1 MIASDSPGRVVVE
14 TVCGGEVDE
23 LADGVSGKADV
34 REVDGVGAGIGAGG
48 IEGAPV
54 AVAIMV
60 ASTLVVVGA
69 PIIEGRAEENAFEP
83 AVSWDVA
90 IGTTIRESCEG
101 LMAWGTLAQ
110 IEKMLL
116 STWPAAA
123 QYELSQMRAASP
135 RVNPEVVLVVHRV
148 LISVA
153 LVRG

>member
-1 MIASDSPGRVVVE
+1 MAKAAKVIPTIWPVFSLPCACEAAGDIVGDGPDVMIASDSPGRVVVE

-83 AVSWDVA
+83 AVS
-90 IGTTIRESCEG
+90 
-101 LMAWGTLAQ
+101 
-110 IEKMLL
+110 
-116 STWPAAA
+116 
-123 QYELSQMRAASP
+123 
-135 RVNPEVVLVVHRV
+135 
-148 LISVA
+148 
-153 LVRG
+153 